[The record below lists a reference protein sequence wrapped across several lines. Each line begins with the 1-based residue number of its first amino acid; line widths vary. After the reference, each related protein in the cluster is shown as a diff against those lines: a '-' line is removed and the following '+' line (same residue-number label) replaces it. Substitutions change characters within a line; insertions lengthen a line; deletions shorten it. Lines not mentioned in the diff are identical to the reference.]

1 MFRFPCRNR
10 IPRFGCTG
18 VSVLKLS
25 AALWAKQKKKSSCAA
40 GWGRTAREA
49 APGIA
54 CRVPAENCG
63 LPAEAENFSGA
74 ERQKQAGPENGCL
87 CGASLRPAKKLKGTA
102 CWEKRK
108 IAAVFL
114 LTGAA
119 VLKKI
124 CGLGRSG

>member
-1 MFRFPCRNR
+1 
-10 IPRFGCTG
+10 
-18 VSVLKLS
+18 
-25 AALWAKQKKKSSCAA
+25 
-40 GWGRTAREA
+40 
-49 APGIA
+49 
-54 CRVPAENCG
+54 VPAENCG

-102 CWEKRK
+102 CREKRK

-124 CGLGRSG
+124 CRAWTFRTGRGKFLPENLQRLINSAVVPLCRTAQKNPASRQRAVFGLLRFFY